1 LGVADHT
8 AEVAAAE
15 AGIFVCQHVCF
26 HVSKGGLRLMFYAIV
41 EGLQNVFFEMGC
53 TRESLYDGV
62 AV

>member
-1 LGVADHT
+1 
-8 AEVAAAE
+8 
-15 AGIFVCQHVCF
+15 
-26 HVSKGGLRLMFYAIV
+26 MFYAIV